1 MDSMDQQYLVNESGK
16 RVDAFLADQEKAT
29 TPSRLQALIDS
40 GHVTVNGSSVKP
52 SYKVK
57 SGDIVQ
63 IVMPEPSP
71 VDILPQDIPI
81 AFIYQ
86 DEHIAVVDKPH
97 GLPVHPGPG
106 HPDGTLVNALL
117 AHCPDIAGVGGE
129 IRPGIVH
136 RLDKDTSGLI
146 MVAKTHDAHQSLA
159 AQISSR
165 NVDKGYL
172 ALCKGLLDSDEGIID
187 APIGRDPYNRK
198 RMAVVENGRH
208 AKTIYTVLDRL
219 EGYTYLGIK
228 LETGRTHQIRVH
240 MAYLNHPLVGDTV
253 YGRSSNI
260 VSRHFLHAHY
270 LAFRHPVT
278 GEPIEFQSTLPK
290 DLSDAF
296 ESITLK

>member
-1 MDSMDQQYLVNESGK
+1 MDQQYLVSDSGK
-16 RVDAFLADQEKAT
+16 RLDSFLANQEKAT
-29 TPSRLQALIDS
+29 TRSRLQALIES
-40 GHVTVNGSSVKP
+40 GHVTVNGSSAKP

-57 SGDIVQ
+57 SGDIVC
-63 IVMPEPSP
+63 ISMPAASP
-71 VDILPQDIPI
+71 VDIVPQDIPI
-81 AFIYQ
+81 SFIYQ
-86 DEHIAVVDKPH
+86 DEHIAVVDKPQ

-106 HPDGTLVNALL
+106 HPDGTLVNAIL

-146 MVAKTHDAHQSLA
+146 MIAKTHDAHQNLS

-172 ALCKGLLDSDEGIID
+172 ALCKGLLTNDDGIID

-198 RMAVVENGRH
+198 RMAVVEDGRY
-208 AKTIYTVLDRL
+208 AKTMYTVIERFESSTFLSV
-219 EGYTYLGIK
+219 K

-240 MAYLNHPLVGDTV
+240 MAHLNHPLVGDTV

-270 LAFRHPVT
+270 LAFRHPIT
-278 GEPIEFQSTLPK
+278 GEPVEFQSDLPK
-290 DLSDAF
+290 DLSSAL
-296 ESITLK
+296 ESLKNDLK

>member
-1 MDSMDQQYLVNESGK
+1 MDIMDQQYLVNESGK

-29 TPSRLQALIDS
+29 TRSRLQALIDS

-57 SGDIVQ
+57 SGDKVQ

-172 ALCKGLLDSDEGIID
+172 ALC
-187 APIGRDPYNRK
+187 
-198 RMAVVENGRH
+198 
-208 AKTIYTVLDRL
+208 
-219 EGYTYLGIK
+219 
-228 LETGRTHQIRVH
+228 
-240 MAYLNHPLVGDTV
+240 
-253 YGRSSNI
+253 
-260 VSRHFLHAHY
+260 
-270 LAFRHPVT
+270 
-278 GEPIEFQSTLPK
+278 
-290 DLSDAF
+290 
-296 ESITLK
+296 

>member
-1 MDSMDQQYLVNESGK
+1 MDIMDQQYLVNESGK

-29 TPSRLQALIDS
+29 TRSRLQALIDS

-129 IRPGIVH
+129 
-136 RLDKDTSGLI
+136 
-146 MVAKTHDAHQSLA
+146 
-159 AQISSR
+159 
-165 NVDKGYL
+165 
-172 ALCKGLLDSDEGIID
+172 LL
-187 APIGRDPYNRK
+187 
-198 RMAVVENGRH
+198 
-208 AKTIYTVLDRL
+208 
-219 EGYTYLGIK
+219 
-228 LETGRTHQIRVH
+228 
-240 MAYLNHPLVGDTV
+240 
-253 YGRSSNI
+253 
-260 VSRHFLHAHY
+260 
-270 LAFRHPVT
+270 
-278 GEPIEFQSTLPK
+278 
-290 DLSDAF
+290 
-296 ESITLK
+296 

>member
-1 MDSMDQQYLVNESGK
+1 MDQQYLVSDSGK
-16 RVDAFLADQEKAT
+16 RLDSFLANQEEAT
-29 TPSRLQALIDS
+29 TRSRLQALIES
-40 GHVTVNGSSVKP
+40 GHVTVNGSSAKP

-57 SGDIVQ
+57 SGDIVR
-63 IVMPEPSP
+63 ISMPAASP
-71 VDILPQDIPI
+71 VDIVPQDIPI
-81 AFIYQ
+81 SFIYQ
-86 DEHIAVVDKPH
+86 DEHIAVVDKPQ

-106 HPDGTLVNALL
+106 HPDGTLVNAIL

-146 MVAKTHDAHQSLA
+146 MIAKTHDAHQNLS

-172 ALCKGLLDSDEGIID
+172 ALCKGLLTKDDGIID

-198 RMAVVENGRH
+198 RMAVVEDGRY
-208 AKTIYTVLDRL
+208 AKTMYTVIERFESSTFLSV
-219 EGYTYLGIK
+219 K

-240 MAYLNHPLVGDTV
+240 MAHLNHPLVGDTV

-260 VSRHFLHAHY
+260 VFRHFLHAHY
-270 LAFRHPVT
+270 LAFRHPIT
-278 GEPIEFQSTLPK
+278 GEPVEFQSDLPK
-290 DLSDAF
+290 DLSSAL
-296 ESITLK
+296 ESLKNDLK

>member
-1 MDSMDQQYLVNESGK
+1 M
-16 RVDAFLADQEKAT
+16 
-29 TPSRLQALIDS
+29 
-40 GHVTVNGSSVKP
+40 
-52 SYKVK
+52 K
-57 SGDIVQ
+57 SGDIVN
-63 IVMPEPSP
+63 IFIPEAIP
-71 VDILPQDIPI
+71 VDIAPQDIPI
-81 AFIYQ
+81 SFIYQ

-117 AHCPDIAGVGGE
+117 AHCPDIEGVGGE

-146 MVAKTHDAHQSLA
+146 MIAKTHDAHQNLS

-172 ALCKGLLDSDEGIID
+172 ALCKGLLASDDGTID

-198 RMAVVENGRH
+198 RMAVVEDGRY
-208 AKTIYTVLDRL
+208 AKTMYSVVDRL
-219 EGYTYLGIK
+219 ESCTFLSVK

-240 MAYLNHPLVGDTV
+240 MSYLKHPLVGDTV
-253 YGRSSNI
+253 YGRSSDV

-278 GEPIEFQSTLPK
+278 GEPVEFQSNLPR
-290 DLSDAF
+290 DLSDAL
-296 ESITLK
+296 ESLKNKSK

>member
-1 MDSMDQQYLVNESGK
+1 MDQQYLVSDSGK
-16 RVDAFLADQEKAT
+16 RLDSFLANQEEAT
-29 TPSRLQALIDS
+29 TRSRLQALIES
-40 GHVTVNGSSVKP
+40 GHVTVNGSSAKP

-57 SGDIVQ
+57 SGDIVR
-63 IVMPEPSP
+63 ISMPAASP
-71 VDILPQDIPI
+71 VDIVPQDIPI
-81 AFIYQ
+81 SFIYQ
-86 DEHIAVVDKPH
+86 DEHIAVVDKPQ

-106 HPDGTLVNALL
+106 HPDGTLVNAIL

-146 MVAKTHDAHQSLA
+146 MIAKTHDAHQNLS

-172 ALCKGLLDSDEGIID
+172 ALCKGLLTKDDGIID

-198 RMAVVENGRH
+198 RMAVVEDGRY
-208 AKTIYTVLDRL
+208 AKTMYTVIERFESSTFLSV
-219 EGYTYLGIK
+219 K

-240 MAYLNHPLVGDTV
+240 MAHLNHPLVGDTV

-270 LAFRHPVT
+270 LAFRHPIT
-278 GEPIEFQSTLPK
+278 GEPVEFQSDLPK
-290 DLSDAF
+290 DLSSAL
-296 ESITLK
+296 ESLKNDLK

>member
-1 MDSMDQQYLVNESGK
+1 MDQQYLVSDSGK
-16 RVDAFLADQEKAT
+16 RLDSFLANQEKAT
-29 TPSRLQALIDS
+29 TRSRLQALIES
-40 GHVTVNGSSVKP
+40 GHVTVNGSSAKP

-57 SGDIVQ
+57 SGDIVR
-63 IVMPEPSP
+63 ISMPAASP
-71 VDILPQDIPI
+71 VDIVPQDIPI
-81 AFIYQ
+81 SFIYQ
-86 DEHIAVVDKPH
+86 DEHIAVVDKPQ

-106 HPDGTLVNALL
+106 HPDGTLVNAIL

-146 MVAKTHDAHQSLA
+146 MIAKTHDAHQNLS

-172 ALCKGLLDSDEGIID
+172 ALCKGLLTKDDGIID

-198 RMAVVENGRH
+198 RMAVVEDGRY
-208 AKTIYTVLDRL
+208 AKTMYTVIERFESSTFLSV
-219 EGYTYLGIK
+219 K

-240 MAYLNHPLVGDTV
+240 MAHLNHPLVGDTV

-270 LAFRHPVT
+270 LAFRHPIT
-278 GEPIEFQSTLPK
+278 GEPVEFQSDLPK
-290 DLSDAF
+290 DLSSAL
-296 ESITLK
+296 ESLKNDLK

>member
-1 MDSMDQQYLVNESGK
+1 MDQQYLVSDSGK
-16 RVDAFLADQEKAT
+16 RLDSFLANQEKAT
-29 TPSRLQALIDS
+29 TRSRLQALIES
-40 GHVTVNGSSVKP
+40 GHVTVNGSSAKP

-57 SGDIVQ
+57 SGDMVRIS
-63 IVMPEPSP
+63 MPAASP
-71 VDILPQDIPI
+71 VDIVPQDIPI
-81 AFIYQ
+81 SFIYQ
-86 DEHIAVVDKPH
+86 DEHIAVVDKPQ

-106 HPDGTLVNALL
+106 HPDGTLVNAIL

-146 MVAKTHDAHQSLA
+146 MIAKTHDAHQNLS

-172 ALCKGLLDSDEGIID
+172 ALCKGLLTKDDGIID

-198 RMAVVENGRH
+198 RMAVVEDGRY
-208 AKTIYTVLDRL
+208 AKTMYTVIERFESSTFLSV
-219 EGYTYLGIK
+219 K

-240 MAYLNHPLVGDTV
+240 MAHLNHPLVGDTV

-270 LAFRHPVT
+270 LAFRHPIT
-278 GEPIEFQSTLPK
+278 GEPVEFQSDLPK
-290 DLSDAF
+290 DLSSAL
-296 ESITLK
+296 ESLKNDLK